1 MLATPKFK
9 NQLLIIK
16 YLQTYFWVLRNTG
29 RGRPEESGSDR

>member
-16 YLQTYFWVLRNTG
+16 YLQAYFWVLRNTG
-29 RGRPEESGSDR
+29 KSGMKIHK